1 MPNSLVI
8 VNPNAGKG
16 YGAKISPEIA
26 ACLQRLGHPFDL
38 VHTHGPGDAI
48 ELARLGARSGYETI
62 VAVGGDGTTHEVI
75 NGIMADAGERPSV
88 TLGCI
93 PAGSGNDFAVMNGAP
108 TDLREAC
115 EVIANGHTQVVDVG
129 TISIDDGRV
138 RRYFDNAVGIGFDGM
153 VTMETHKMKHLRG
166 MALYLPAV
174 LKTIFLTL
182 TTPHIELTIDG
193 QQSELE
199 ALMLVVCNGP
209 REGGAFHLA
218 PAALFDDGE
227 LDIVIAKRV
236 PRLEM
241 LAVVP
246 RFMRGT
252 HLQHRAVST
261 RKGRHVDV
269 RSDEPL
275 YLHVDGE
282 ILVDHAHHV
291 EIQVV
296 PSALRMLARY

>member
-1 MPNSLVI
+1 MPKSLVI

-26 ACLQRLGHPFDL
+26 RHLEQMGHPFDL
-38 VHTHGPGDAI
+38 VHTRGPGDAI
-48 ELARLGARSGYETI
+48 ELARLGASNGYETI

-75 NGIMADAGERPSV
+75 NGIMADADEHPSV

-93 PAGSGNDFAVMNGAP
+93 PAGSGNDFAVMNGTP
-108 TDLREAC
+108 TDLHEAC
-115 EVIANGHTQVVDVG
+115 EVIAHGHNQVVDVG
-129 TISIDDGRV
+129 VVSIDDGRV
-138 RRYFDNAVGIGFDGM
+138 RRYFDNTLGIGFDGM
-153 VTMETHKMKHLRG
+153 VTMETRKVKHLRG
-166 MALYLPAV
+166 MALYLAVV

-182 TTPHIELTIDG
+182 TTPRVELTIDD
-193 QQSELE
+193 SKRDLE

-218 PAALFDDGE
+218 PEALFDDGK
-227 LDIVIAKRV
+227 LDIVIAQRV

-241 LAVVP
+241 LALVP

-252 HLQHRAVST
+252 HLRHRAVST
-261 RKGRHVDV
+261 RQGRHVEV
-269 RSDEPL
+269 RSEEPL

-291 EIQVV
+291 EIQIV
-296 PSALRMLARY
+296 PAALRMLARY